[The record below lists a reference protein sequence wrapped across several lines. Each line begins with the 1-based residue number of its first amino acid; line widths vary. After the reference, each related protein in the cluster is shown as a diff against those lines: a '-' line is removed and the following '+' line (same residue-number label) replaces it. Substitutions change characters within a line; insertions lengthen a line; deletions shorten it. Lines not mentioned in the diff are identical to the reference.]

1 MQTRLAAYLRDTPAG
16 REAERILRSCVHCGF
31 CNATCPTYRLL
42 GDELDGPR
50 GRIYLMKQALEGEPV
65 TRRTQLHL
73 DRCLTCLSCETTCPS
88 GVEYGRLLD
97 LGREFVEQRVARP
110 LPQRLARWVLRH
122 LLPHPARL
130 APVLGL
136 ARALR
141 PVLPAGLRAQ
151 LPSRTPVA
159 PRPKARHPRRM
170 LILEGCVQ
178 PLLEPGINAA
188 TARVLDA
195 LGIELVAVADAGC
208 CGAISQHLGA
218 PQEAR
223 RFMRCNIDA
232 WWPQLERGAEA
243 IVVTA
248 SGCGVT
254 LRQYAHYLQDDP
266 AYRDKAQRVSGLARD
281 LGDIL
286 DAEDLG
292 RFAGPDVRSI
302 AFHAPCTLQHGL
314 GLGGVVERLLNRLG
328 HELMPVAEPY
338 LCCGSAGTYSLL
350 QPELSERLLRNKL
363 SDLQAHGPELIA
375 SANIGCIHQLRSR
388 AQVPVVHWIELLAER
403 LPEQRD

>member
-1 MQTRLAAYLRDTPAG
+1 
-16 REAERILRSCVHCGF
+16 
-31 CNATCPTYRLL
+31 
-42 GDELDGPR
+42 
-50 GRIYLMKQALEGEPV
+50 
-65 TRRTQLHL
+65 
-73 DRCLTCLSCETTCPS
+73 
-88 GVEYGRLLD
+88 
-97 LGREFVEQRVARP
+97 
-110 LPQRLARWVLRH
+110 
-122 LLPHPARL
+122 
-130 APVLGL
+130 
-136 ARALR
+136 
-141 PVLPAGLRAQ
+141 
-151 LPSRTPVA
+151 
-159 PRPKARHPRRM
+159 M